1 VCSSTPVPRR
11 KLKGCVQEAFI
22 DAEDIAEPAVAAL
35 TEDGHAGRCYELS
48 GPRLMTFGDAVLEIA
63 RAAGRDTR
71 YVPLTPEVYAD
82 EQRAQGVPEEWVRWS
97 VGLYEHVRS
106 GGLASLG
113 DGVRRS
119 LGRAPRDF
127 AGRRPAGRLDRLTA
141 GAPGSPQA
149 STCGPPSTLGSALE
163 EGAAEPV
170 GVVADAGQGK
180 EVSAALRTHPLSGAA
195 TGAHRVR
202 SEPRE
207 PAPGWLCSSERTADV
222 HHFGRYCA
230 WRLFDSLWAQHL
242 RGRSCRSEI
251 RDSALVRL
259 RGPPRRVF

>member
-1 VCSSTPVPRR
+1 
-11 KLKGCVQEAFI
+11 LKGCVQEAFI

-119 LGRAPRDF
+119 LGRAPPKPRLVAHLRPWGQPWRRARPSQSEWSRTPGRAKKYPPPCAPIPSVVRLPVRTGCGVNRVSQHQ
-127 AGRRPAGRLDRLTA
+127 AGSVHQNGQRMFTTSGGTA
-141 GAPGSPQA
+141 RGDCSIRYG
-149 STCGPPSTLGSALE
+149 PST
-163 EGAAEPV
+163 
-170 GVVADAGQGK
+170 
-180 EVSAALRTHPLSGAA
+180 
-195 TGAHRVR
+195 
-202 SEPRE
+202 
-207 PAPGWLCSSERTADV
+207 
-222 HHFGRYCA
+222 
-230 WRLFDSLWAQHL
+230 
-242 RGRSCRSEI
+242 
-251 RDSALVRL
+251 
-259 RGPPRRVF
+259 